1 MLYSMGG
8 GSRRAEGDLAP
19 LGLSTAIT
27 CMGEPPRPGRGTPAR
42 EPPTQEDFD
51 QLSTIAVQCLDYS
64 SFCMD
69 ATTIIQQLT
78 VGGISSKHQRT
89 WAQTRRVVKVC

>member
-8 GSRRAEGDLAP
+8 GSSRAEGDLAP

-27 CMGEPPRPGRGTPAR
+27 WGSPHDQAGEPPREHPRHRKTLINSR
-42 EPPTQEDFD
+42 QSLYNVWT
-51 QLSTIAVQCLDYS
+51 S

-69 ATTIIQQLT
+69 ATTIIHKQT
-78 VGGISSKHQRT
+78 VGGISSKQHRT